1 MDELFLYFSNKK
13 IPIIAGRTYI
23 IGRSPACDVVLDN
36 VYVSR
41 RHASL
46 EYADGQALLVD
57 LGSRNGTWYEGKK
70 VDRILLK
77 TNSTFRIADCNLSLR
92 TSIENLER
100 KQDESGDTML
110 FEKQLAAILEA
121 TNDTSLVE
129 KIEVL
134 RRLYNRKREKLAE
147 LALRDALTGLYNRGC
162 FDLKLAEEIA
172 RAHRYEHELSILMI
186 DIDHFKQVN
195 DRYGHQIGD
204 EVLADVA
211 RIVRSSLRN
220 TDTVC
225 RYGGEEIVVILP
237 ETNGPAAFKVAENC
251 RKRIEAETA
260 SSKYPAVTVSIGLAS
275 LIDDEGPES
284 LVAAA
289 DGALYAAKEGGR
301 NRVVFSARA

>member
-23 IGRSPACDVVLDN
+23 IGRDPACDVVLEN
-36 VYVSR
+36 IYVSR

-46 EYADGQALLVD
+46 ECVEGGALLVD
-57 LGSRNGTWYEGKK
+57 LGSRNGTWYEGKRI
-70 VDRILLK
+70 DRVLLR
-77 TNSTFRIADCNLSLR
+77 TNSTFRIADCNLSVR
-92 TSIENLER
+92 TSRENLER
-100 KQDESGDTML
+100 KHDESGDTML
-110 FEKQLAAILEA
+110 FEKQLAAIMEGTDDPGLIG
-121 TNDTSLVE
+121 
-129 KIEVL
+129 KIDVL
-134 RRLYNRKREKLAE
+134 RRLYNRKREKLTE

-162 FDLKLAEEIA
+162 FDFKLAEEIA
-172 RAHRYEHELSILMI
+172 RAHRYEHALSILMI

-204 EVLADVA
+204 EVLAEVA

-220 TDTVC
+220 TDVVC

-237 ETNGPAAFKVAENC
+237 ETAAADAVRVAENC
-251 RKRIEAETA
+251 RGRIEAGTA
-260 SSKYPAVTVSIGLAS
+260 SSPGPAVTVSIGAAS
-275 LIDDEGPES
+275 LVEGDTPES

-301 NRVVFSARA
+301 NRVVPSIRD